1 MNMSSMAKHVLKT
14 DNKAAY
20 DFMLFG
26 IICQSRDYKLCFE
39 INRAMNLSLER
50 AEDFEVMLNKGKDK
64 IKAARFEYKD
74 GFGNE
79 YFILAN
85 KTATGLFVPEH
96 KSIDYF
102 LMIKESAP
110 HHEKVLVEKQLR
122 AIPVVLGAY
131 HLEPEK
137 LKTGE
142 RFIF

>member
-1 MNMSSMAKHVLKT
+1 MAKHILKT
-14 DNKAAY
+14 DTNAVY
-20 DFMLFG
+20 DFLLFG

-50 AEDFEVMLNKGKDK
+50 GEDYSVTLNKGKDK
-64 IKAARFEYKD
+64 IKTVRFEYKD

-85 KTATGLFVPEH
+85 KTSTGLLIPEH

-102 LMIKESAP
+102 LIIKESVSQQD
-110 HHEKVLVEKQLR
+110 KVQVEKQLR
-122 AIPVVLGAY
+122 TIPIVLGAY
-131 HLEPEK
+131 YLEPQK
-137 LKTGE
+137 LKTGD

>member
-1 MNMSSMAKHVLKT
+1 MAKHILKT
-14 DNKAAY
+14 DTKAAY

-50 AEDFEVMLNKGKDK
+50 GEDFEVPLNKGKDK
-64 IKAARFEYKD
+64 IKTVRFEYND
-74 GFGNE
+74 GLGNE
-79 YFILAN
+79 YYVMAN
-85 KTATGLFVPEH
+85 KTSTGLLIPEH

-102 LMIKESAP
+102 LMVRESTP
-110 HHEKVLVEKQLR
+110 HHDKVQTEKQLR
-122 AIPVVLGAY
+122 SIPIILGAY
-131 HLEPEK
+131 YLEPEK

>member
-1 MNMSSMAKHVLKT
+1 MAKHILKT

-20 DFMLFG
+20 DFLLFG
-26 IICQSRDYKLCFE
+26 IICQSRDYRLCFE

-50 AEDFEVMLNKGKDK
+50 TADLELTLNKGKDK
-64 IKAARFEYKD
+64 IKTSRFEYKD

-79 YFILAN
+79 YLLLAN
-85 KTATGLFVPEH
+85 KTSAGLFIPEH

-102 LMIKESAP
+102 LMVKESVP
-110 HHEKVLVEKQLR
+110 HSDKTHIEKQLR

-137 LKTGE
+137 LKTGN

>member
-1 MNMSSMAKHVLKT
+1 MAKHILKT
-14 DNKAAY
+14 DSKAAY

-26 IICQSRDYKLCFE
+26 IVCQSRDYRLCFE

-50 AEDFEVMLNKGKDK
+50 AADLELTLNKGKDK
-64 IKAARFEYKD
+64 IKTSRFEYKD

-79 YFILAN
+79 YLLLAN
-85 KTATGLFVPEH
+85 KTTSGLFIPEH

-102 LMIKESAP
+102 LMVKEPVP
-110 HHEKVLVEKQLR
+110 HSGKTQIEKQLR

-137 LKTGE
+137 LKTGD
-142 RFIF
+142 RFVF

>member
-1 MNMSSMAKHVLKT
+1 MAKHILKT
-14 DNKAAY
+14 DNNAAY

-39 INRAMNLSLER
+39 INRTLNLSLER
-50 AEDFEVMLNKGKDK
+50 GEDLEVSLNKGKDK
-64 IKAARFEYKD
+64 IKTARFEYKD

-85 KTATGLFVPEH
+85 KISTGLFIPEH

-102 LMIKESAP
+102 LMVKESVP
-110 HHEKVLVEKQLR
+110 QYDKTLVEKQLR
-122 AIPVVLGAY
+122 SIPVILGAY

>member
-1 MNMSSMAKHVLKT
+1 MAKHILKT

-26 IICQSRDYKLCFE
+26 IICQSRDYRLCFE

-50 AEDFEVMLNKGKDK
+50 SADLELTLNKGKDK
-64 IKAARFEYKD
+64 IKTSRFEYKD

-79 YFILAN
+79 YLLLAN
-85 KTATGLFVPEH
+85 KTSSGLFIPEH

-102 LMIKESAP
+102 LVVKESVP
-110 HHEKVLVEKQLR
+110 SHDKTQIEKQLR
-122 AIPVVLGAY
+122 SIPVVLGAY

-137 LKTGE
+137 LKTGD

>member
-1 MNMSSMAKHVLKT
+1 MAKHILKT
-14 DNKAAY
+14 DTNAAY
-20 DFMLFG
+20 DFTLFG
-26 IICQSRDYKLCFE
+26 IICQSRDYRLCFE

-50 AEDFEVMLNKGKDK
+50 SADLELTLNKGKDK
-64 IKAARFEYKD
+64 IKTSRFEYKD

-79 YFILAN
+79 YLMLAN
-85 KTATGLFVPEH
+85 KTSTGLFIPEH

-102 LMIKESAP
+102 LMVKEAVPGDDKSRI
-110 HHEKVLVEKQLR
+110 EKLLR

-137 LKTGE
+137 LKTGD